1 MVESLIESLSVCS
14 RGSPVAE
21 ESFRFTEALSRCAHP
36 AALPRCCL
44 ISRSLSL

>member
-21 ESFRFTEALSRCAHP
+21 ESFDSQR
-36 AALPRCCL
+36 
-44 ISRSLSL
+44 LSLAVLTLLRYRAAA